1 MRAFKNL
8 VKNMYEDVKVTLAS
22 YIEDKK
28 KLITPSTLI
37 GASAVLNYLRIHN
50 WDKIAHFTR
59 GYIDSDFFN
68 NFLYYYPYIS
78 SKKRYIISF
87 SIPILA
93 SIAWEILELYIKWG
107 VFDLDDIFAECVGI
121 VPPLFYTYLMENRK
135 SK

>member
-28 KLITPSTLI
+28 KLIISSTLI
-37 GASAVLNYLRIHN
+37 GASAVLNYLHINN

-78 SKKRYIISF
+78 SKKKYIISA

-121 VPPLFYTYLMENRK
+121 VPSLFYSYLMENRK